1 MMRTAPDGNRTCVS
15 VETVFILISLAW
27 LGNPKPIDEIRLGRG
42 CHFQNGMRALM
53 RCSEDMENHV

>member
-1 MMRTAPDGNRTCVS
+1 MRFCRDRIYPHLVS
-15 VETVFILISLAW
+15 M

-42 CHFQNGMRALM
+42 CDFQNGMRALT